1 MKMNILEILPEL
13 RDGWQVHANGGF
25 FKLLKNNEF
34 SLYIAP
40 CKENSANAEF
50 RAEIGLYSK
59 SPFKNPERLKR
70 KFSWYMDEYNMCRPI
85 VCKERADGWYL
96 FVIAEDGF
104 EYYLEAARHV
114 PEDE

>member
-13 RDGWQVHANGGF
+13 RDGWQARADSGF
-25 FKLLKNNEF
+25 YKFLKNPEF
-34 SLYIAP
+34 TLYIAP

-70 KFSWYMDEYNMCRPI
+70 KFSWYMAEFLLHPPI
-85 VCKERADGWYL
+85 SYEERDDGYYL
-96 FVIAEDGF
+96 FITDNANFRHYLEFAKQVAED
-104 EYYLEAARHV
+104 E
-114 PEDE
+114 